1 MTGFGA
7 AAALATK
14 PSRAIVGPLSTQSGF
29 QYWYLACFPD
39 CIVAVRQSIGAFFV
53 FGMANGAAPS
63 IFGLLGVLINH
74 LVRGKVQGYRQRIE
88 ATLASTPTSRLRMK
102 PNVVYQTMQLKSI
115 TFKPVKNGGGLIL
128 PDVIL
133 ETKDGKKQ
141 KYGMQPA
148 DFDKAC
154 AQLKQMYPEL
164 CK

>member
-1 MTGFGA
+1 MTGFGVA
-7 AAALATK
+7 PAPVTT
-14 PSRAIVGPLSTQSGF
+14 PSRAILGPLSTQSGF

-39 CIVAVRQSIGAFFV
+39 CIVAVRQSMGAFFM
-53 FGMANGAAPS
+53 FGLANGAAPS
-63 IFGLLGVLINH
+63 MFGLLGVLINH
-74 LVRGKVQGYRQRIE
+74 LVRGKVQSFRQRIE

-133 ETKDGKKQ
+133 ETQDGRKQ

-148 DFDKAC
+148 DFDKAWT
-154 AQLKQMYPEL
+154 QLRQMYPEL
-164 CK
+164 CS